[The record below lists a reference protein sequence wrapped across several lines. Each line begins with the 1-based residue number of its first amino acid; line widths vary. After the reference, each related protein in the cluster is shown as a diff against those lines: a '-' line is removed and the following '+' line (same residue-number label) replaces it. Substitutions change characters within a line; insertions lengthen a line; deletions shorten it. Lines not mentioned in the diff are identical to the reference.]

1 MSSPGL
7 VIVASGRLLPTTSCP
22 PTRSCARDRLRNGA
36 GRAPAA
42 CRFRPRPFD
51 YQVGHGPGQPS
62 EGRGD
67 RPTADR
73 KGENDMPTVDAISA
87 SPFLGRAPDDGVVQ
101 TAIGTRVP
109 PLFDYLE
116 SQLGSGDVLAGS
128 GFSIGDIAIATHFVN
143 ARYAG
148 FRVDARR
155 WPELAR
161 YVGRILARA
170 SFRTLIEEEESM
182 LGQAA

>member
-1 MSSPGL
+1 
-7 VIVASGRLLPTTSCP
+7 
-22 PTRSCARDRLRNGA
+22 
-36 GRAPAA
+36 
-42 CRFRPRPFD
+42 
-51 YQVGHGPGQPS
+51 
-62 EGRGD
+62 
-67 RPTADR
+67 
-73 KGENDMPTVDAISA
+73 
-87 SPFLGRAPDDGVVQ
+87 
-101 TAIGTRVP
+101 
-109 PLFDYLE
+109 
-116 SQLGSGDVLAGS
+116 
-128 GFSIGDIAIATHFVN
+128 VN